1 MSQGL
6 DQSAGHQ
13 SLSLLATESTRFL
26 KMNTIMDVNYIHVKI
41 TSGLYSL
48 VEDSEASK
56 KKVWEK
62 FLRIVYCDTRKMVT
76 DDNSCR
82 GYAACKVCG
91 QICRLGPKGGTKELE
106 DHFSLCSRA
115 AAADNTALRLAEK
128 QLKKENKNQT
138 EKERKDEIK
147 ALNKESAFLVM
158 GQESE
163 TIPLEEI
170 TKARLTRAC
179 LSEIPP
185 SIVQFFTDGKSPKDR
200 PMNFYEELQVQLN
213 VLWERFCEAKNEAY
227 TAYTEAQN
235 GALTKAIYTVQ
246 NATPVQ
252 PNLHL
257 GLSYSSANGIDITWV
272 PTDVKST
279 LGFDRISMIGRNL
292 SELVH
297 PEDYAEIVRVFLTEP
312 SADGRP
318 TVEDSKDFTFPDCR
332 ITESIIHRSKTAP
345 QYHTVFL
352 TGYIRQCIRTSR
364 EKTSH
369 QDKQIMPAYT
379 DCSCWPRLASFIH
392 IRTYYQY
399 MTLHSIDGR
408 IIQADKRIKMVAG
421 YTCEEVVNKKA
432 HDFIVEDAVSF
443 VSEAQ
448 NYWVEKNGRA
458 NCISYPLKGKHQIV
472 HVKSRGEFVYYR
484 DSDTN
489 QMVFGFILSNTLIHE
504 DDYQRERS
512 YLQEQ
517 WNTSCDTSTSSVE
530 ESYNI
535 SSSTPEACGIGTPVP
550 MEQDSMATDFQTSFA
565 LSPDVSFCMSPD
577 LSFS

>member
-6 DQSAGHQ
+6 DQSGHQ
-13 SLSLLATESTRFL
+13 SLSVLATKSTRFL
-26 KMNTIMDVNYIHVKI
+26 KTIMADVNYIHVNLS
-41 TSGLYSL
+41 TGSYLL
-48 VEDSEASK
+48 VEETEATK

-115 AAADNTALRLAEK
+115 AADNTALRLAEK

-147 ALNKESAFLVM
+147 ALNKESAYLVI

-200 PMNFYEELQVQLN
+200 PMNFYEELQVQLD
-213 VLWERFCEAKNEAY
+213 VLWQRFSEAKNEAY

-235 GALTKAIYTVQ
+235 GALFTKAIYTVQ

-252 PNLHL
+252 PNLHI

-279 LGFDRISMIGRNL
+279 LDFDRISMIGRNL

-297 PEDYAEIVRVFLTEP
+297 PEDYAEIVRVFLTD
-312 SADGRP
+312 SSTDG
-318 TVEDSKDFTFPDCR
+318 TVKDSKDFTFPDCR
-332 ITESIIHRSKTAP
+332 LTESIIHRSKTGP
-345 QYHTVFL
+345 EYHTVFL

-364 EKTSH
+364 EKASQ
-369 QDKQIMPAYT
+369 QDKQIMPART
-379 DCSCWPRLASFIH
+379 DSSCWPRLASFIH

-448 NYWVEKNGRA
+448 NNWVYYNGRA
-458 NCISYPLKGKHQIV
+458 NCISYPLKGKHRIV
-472 HVKSRGEFVYYR
+472 HVKSRGEFIYYR
-484 DSDTN
+484 DSETN
-489 QMVFGFILSNTLIHE
+489 QMIDGFILSNTLIHE

-512 YLQEQ
+512 NLQVQ
-517 WNTSCDTSTSSVE
+517 WNTSCDTSTTSVE

-535 SSSTPEACGIGTPVP
+535 SSSTPEACNTGTPVP
-550 MEQDSMATDFQTSFA
+550 MEQDSINDLNETTDFQISLA
-565 LSPDVSFCMSPD
+565 LSPDIYS
-577 LSFS
+577 